1 MSSPKVLG
9 FLPALT
15 THPLRPSFPQARCQ
29 KLFPRPFSLYWSGVK
44 TRRISSCSAHVERKL
59 AGQNA
64 SLQNTE
70 REARIRKNLQ
80 KPEFLPSSY
89 ETAWVAMVPSST
101 SLQAPYFPQCVE
113 WIMQNQQEN
122 GSWGINEFASS
133 VSKDILLSTLACV
146 IALKKWNVG
155 LEQIRRGLHFI
166 GRNMPIVMDEQITT
180 PNGFNLT
187 FPSMIRL
194 AIQIGLEF
202 PVRQADVDEIIL
214 RLREMELKRLAGE
227 KYSAR
232 ETYLSY
238 VADGSVNLLDWNE
251 VMKFQ
256 RKNGSLFN
264 SPSTTAA
271 ALVQKYDDN
280 ALQYLQFL
288 LNTFGSAVPLTYPR
302 NIHYQLSML
311 DTLQKLGISHRFSSE
326 INGILDR
333 TYRLWLEGDEE
344 VMLDVETCAMAFRI
358 LRMNAYDVSSDGL
371 SHVAAST
378 FQDRQHKYLKDTK
391 SILELYKASEI
402 ILSENEYILENI
414 GCWSGILLKEKL
426 CLEGIHNIP
435 SFAEVEHALKFPFY
449 AIVEPLD
456 QKRNIEHFDAIS
468 SQILQTNYLPSH
480 LTQDLL
486 ALAVEDFSFTQSIY
500 QEELKYIDSWE
511 KENGLDQLQFA
522 RQRLPICYFC
532 VAATISPPELSDARI
547 ACAKNVLLTVFFDD
561 FFDVGGS
568 KEETDNL
575 IELIEKWDEPRE
587 DAFHSEQVKILY
599 TALYSTVNHLGAKA
613 SAVQNRD
620 VTQLPVEMWQKGM
633 RCMMT
638 ESEWQRAKYAPTVE
652 EYMANSTVSIVV
664 DLMLLPAKYF
674 LGEMISDYM
683 VKHEEYNELR
693 RLMST
698 ICRLLNDT
706 RSVERESAAGK
717 LNSVTLLALHS
728 GGFLSI
734 EEAQKVVNKSI
745 AECRRELLQ
754 LVLREDSV
762 VPRSCK
768 ELFWKHCKTA
778 FWFYFQV
785 DGLTSPK
792 EMVAEVNALFNEPLK
807 LQTSN
812 PSLSDQPK

>member
-1 MSSPKVLG
+1 M
-9 FLPALT
+9 
-15 THPLRPSFPQARCQ
+15 
-29 KLFPRPFSLYWSGVK
+29 
-44 TRRISSCSAHVERKL
+44 
-59 AGQNA
+59 
-64 SLQNTE
+64 E

-80 KPEFLPSSY
+80 TPELLPSSY

-113 WIMQNQQEN
+113 WIMQNQQDN

-155 LEQIRRGLHFI
+155 LEQIWRGLHFI

-180 PNGFNLT
+180 PNGFNLI

-202 PVRQADVDEIIL
+202 PVRQADVDEIL
-214 RLREMELKRLAGE
+214 RLREMELKR
-227 KYSAR
+227 
-232 ETYLSY
+232 
-238 VADGSVNLLDWNE
+238 
-251 VMKFQ
+251 
-256 RKNGSLFN
+256 
-264 SPSTTAA
+264 
-271 ALVQKYDDN
+271 
-280 ALQYLQFL
+280 
-288 LNTFGSAVPLTYPR
+288 
-302 NIHYQLSML
+302 
-311 DTLQKLGISHRFSSE
+311 
-326 INGILDR
+326 
-333 TYRLWLEGDEE
+333 
-344 VMLDVETCAMAFRI
+344 
-358 LRMNAYDVSSDGL
+358 
-371 SHVAAST
+371 
-378 FQDRQHKYLKDTK
+378 
-391 SILELYKASEI
+391 
-402 ILSENEYILENI
+402 
-414 GCWSGILLKEKL
+414 
-426 CLEGIHNIP
+426 
-435 SFAEVEHALKFPFY
+435 
-449 AIVEPLD
+449 
-456 QKRNIEHFDAIS
+456 
-468 SQILQTNYLPSH
+468 
-480 LTQDLL
+480 
-486 ALAVEDFSFTQSIY
+486 
-500 QEELKYIDSWE
+500 
-511 KENGLDQLQFA
+511 
-522 RQRLPICYFC
+522 
-532 VAATISPPELSDARI
+532 
-547 ACAKNVLLTVFFDD
+547 
-561 FFDVGGS
+561 
-568 KEETDNL
+568 
-575 IELIEKWDEPRE
+575 WDEPRE

-620 VTQLPVEMWQKGM
+620 VTQLRVEMWQKGM

-664 DLMLLPAKYF
+664 DLMLIPAKYF

-698 ICRLLNDT
+698 ICHLLNDT
-706 RSVERESAAGK
+706 RTVERESAAGK
-717 LNSVTLLALHS
+717 LNSVALLALHS

-778 FWFYFQV
+778 FWFYFQA

-812 PSLSDQPK
+812 PSLSNQPK

>member
-1 MSSPKVLG
+1 
-9 FLPALT
+9 
-15 THPLRPSFPQARCQ
+15 
-29 KLFPRPFSLYWSGVK
+29 
-44 TRRISSCSAHVERKL
+44 
-59 AGQNA
+59 
-64 SLQNTE
+64 
-70 REARIRKNLQ
+70 
-80 KPEFLPSSY
+80 
-89 ETAWVAMVPSST
+89 MVPSST

-113 WIMQNQQEN
+113 WIMQNQQDN

-155 LEQIRRGLHFI
+155 LEQIWRGLHFI

-202 PVRQADVDEIIL
+202 PVRQADVDEIL
-214 RLREMELKRLAGE
+214 RLREMELKRLEGE

-302 NIHYQLSML
+302 NIYYQLSML

-333 TYRLWLEGDEE
+333 TYR
-344 VMLDVETCAMAFRI
+344 
-358 LRMNAYDVSSDGL
+358 
-371 SHVAAST
+371 
-378 FQDRQHKYLKDTK
+378 
-391 SILELYKASEI
+391 
-402 ILSENEYILENI
+402 
-414 GCWSGILLKEKL
+414 
-426 CLEGIHNIP
+426 
-435 SFAEVEHALKFPFY
+435 
-449 AIVEPLD
+449 
-456 QKRNIEHFDAIS
+456 
-468 SQILQTNYLPSH
+468 
-480 LTQDLL
+480 
-486 ALAVEDFSFTQSIY
+486 
-500 QEELKYIDSWE
+500 
-511 KENGLDQLQFA
+511 
-522 RQRLPICYFC
+522 
-532 VAATISPPELSDARI
+532 
-547 ACAKNVLLTVFFDD
+547 
-561 FFDVGGS
+561 
-568 KEETDNL
+568 
-575 IELIEKWDEPRE
+575 WDEPRE

-706 RSVERESAAGK
+706 RTVERESAAGK
-717 LNSVTLLALHS
+717 LNSVALLALHS

-778 FWFYFQV
+778 FWFYFQA